1 MSEENEIIPCKTLEE
16 VKAMNP
22 EAANEATEAKPMNID
37 ERDQYSLFNDAHLRS
52 LHDELPEQE
61 RTEYKKQGE
70 YMYEKDYE
78 NIDVDLHSRLIESA
92 AYINEGMKSGL
103 RPSQLDDSER
113 EVMRSI
119 FGKCWYEKYFFSS
132 EED

>member
-1 MSEENEIIPCKTLEE
+1 MSEEKDIVVL
-16 VKAMNP
+16 
-22 EAANEATEAKPMNID
+22 TETEDEKKGMNIE
-37 ERDQYSLFNDAHLRS
+37 ERDEYSLFTDSHLRS

-61 RTEYKKQGE
+61 RKEYKKQGE

-78 NIDVDLHSRLIESA
+78 NINVDLHSRLVESA

-113 EVMRSI
+113 EVMRNI
-119 FGKCWYEKYFFSS
+119 FGKCWYEKYFFTS
-132 EED
+132 ETD

>member
-1 MSEENEIIPCKTLEE
+1 MSKEKEEE
-16 VKAMNP
+16 VV
-22 EAANEATEAKPMNID
+22 MNIQ
-37 ERDQYSLFNDAHLRS
+37 ERDTYSLFTDKHLKS

-61 RTEYKKQGE
+61 RNEYKQQGE

-78 NIDVDLHSRLIESA
+78 TVDVDLHSRLVESA

-103 RPSQLDDSER
+103 RPSQLEESER

-119 FGKCWYEKYFFSS
+119 FGNCWYEKYLFTS
-132 EED
+132 EKD

>member
-1 MSEENEIIPCKTLEE
+1 M
-16 VKAMNP
+16 
-22 EAANEATEAKPMNID
+22 
-37 ERDQYSLFNDAHLRS
+37 YS
-52 LHDELPEQE
+52 
-61 RTEYKKQGE
+61 
-70 YMYEKDYE
+70 KDYE
-78 NIDVDLHSRLIESA
+78 NMNNDLQSRLIESA

-113 EVMRSI
+113 EVMRSL

>member
-1 MSEENEIIPCKTLEE
+1 MNADPEIVEEN
-16 VKAMNP
+16 
-22 EAANEATEAKPMNID
+22 NI
-37 ERDQYSLFNDAHLRS
+37 EHRDTYSLFTDPRLKA
-52 LHDELPEQE
+52 LHDELPEHE
-61 RTEYKKQGE
+61 RNDYKRQGE

-78 NIDVDLHSRLIESA
+78 NTNNDLNSRLIESA

-103 RPSQLDDSER
+103 RPSQLDDTER

-119 FGKCWYEKYFFSS
+119 FGKCWYEKYFFTS

>member
-1 MSEENEIIPCKTLEE
+1 MSEEDDKNK
-16 VKAMNP
+16 
-22 EAANEATEAKPMNID
+22 MNI
-37 ERDQYSLFNDAHLRS
+37 EQRDGYSLFTDPRLKA

-61 RTEYKKQGE
+61 RKEYRQQGE
-70 YMYEKDYE
+70 YMYSKDYE
-78 NIDVDLHSRLIESA
+78 NTNIDLQSRLIESA

-103 RPSQLDDSER
+103 RPSQLDESER